1 MFFGDEAYYKDSRDT
16 IKRNKEYQAGG
27 LAYAGYD
34 LYNVQKHLGDITVAP
49 NKTISIDSSFK
60 YITLEDVQS
69 SGKVLDDLKKQLDIA
84 NVSKETR
91 AFILKQFSKDK
102 SEVTDAQ
109 SFITLDEF
117 VRRMYLRGEYDS
129 YKDLIE
135 ALYDETKPIDNVKL
149 GELSKK
155 IQVQKNFYYDL
166 EIDNDAKLANPIQI
180 KMQSSYLYLGS

>member
-1 MFFGDEAYYKDSRDT
+1 M
-16 IKRNKEYQAGG
+16 
-27 LAYAGYD
+27 
-34 LYNVQKHLGDITVAP
+34 GDITVAP
-49 NKTISIDSSFK
+49 NKTISVDSSFK

-180 KMQSSYLYLGS
+180 KMQSSYLYLDS